1 MADQPPLLLGI
12 DIGTTNLKTILFD
25 PTGNVVTQA
34 STPTPTHYKR
44 RGWAYYDPEETWQTV
59 VGLLRRVTAQVDDAR
74 RIASVAVT
82 SYGETGVPLD
92 AHGSP
97 TYDAIAWFDDRT
109 APQAQWLGKT
119 IGQEALFGVTGVAL
133 QPILGLCKILWL
145 RDNEP
150 AVLARTRT
158 WLNMADY
165 ITFRFCGLPAT
176 DYSLASRMLCMDL
189 QKRCW
194 ATDLLTA
201 IDLDPRL
208 LPPLLPGGTA
218 LGPLL
223 PAVAIATG
231 LPPTTQVAV
240 GGHDHVCGA
249 LALGVTKP
257 GDVLNSVGTAEAIF
271 IPVSTPVLDP
281 IYGQQGYTQG
291 VHLAGDY
298 YIFGGLYTS
307 GAAVDWFRN
316 SFADGA
322 AHAALIAEA
331 EGVAAGSD
339 GAFFLPHL
347 RQSSPPHLDLSA
359 RGAFLNL
366 HAEMTRGTLF
376 RALLE
381 GLAYEMRY
389 SLEPLLRY
397 GGLAQVGRI
406 SVAGGG
412 AYNGLYNQIKAS
424 VLNQPLTVVG
434 FKETTALGAALLGG
448 LGAGIYSDLKS
459 ALALLRSAEEC
470 VAPIVTDATLYT
482 DAYQTI
488 YQRLYQA
495 LQPLR
500 VNVPSNRHS
509 VDG

>member
-25 PTGNVVTQA
+25 PTGNVVAQA
-34 STPTPTHYKR
+34 STPTPTHHGR
-44 RGWAYYDPEETWQTV
+44 PGWAHYDAEETWQTV
-59 VGLLRRVTAQVDDAR
+59 IGLLRRVTAQIDDPR

-92 AHGSP
+92 AQGNP

-109 APQAQWLGKT
+109 APQAQWLAES
-119 IGQEALFGVTGVAL
+119 IGQEALFRITGVAL

-165 ITFRFCGLPAT
+165 ITFRLCGVPAT
-176 DYSLASRMLCMDL
+176 DYSLASRMICMDL

-194 ATDLLTA
+194 ATDLLTQVG
-201 IDLDPRL
+201 LEPTL

-223 PAVAIATG
+223 PAVAAATG
-231 LPPTTQVAV
+231 LPTNAQVAV

-249 LALGVTKP
+249 LALGITKP
-257 GDVLNSVGTAEAIF
+257 GDLLNSVGTAEAIF
-271 IPVSTPVLDP
+271 IPVTTPVLDP
-281 IYGQQGYTQG
+281 SYGQQGYTQG
-291 VHLAGDY
+291 VHLAGGY

-316 SFADGA
+316 NFAGGA
-322 AHAALIAEA
+322 AHATLIAEA
-331 EGVAAGSD
+331 ATVAAGSD

-347 RQSSPPHLDLSA
+347 RQSSPPHLDLTA
-359 RGAFLNL
+359 RGAFINL
-366 HAEMTRGTLF
+366 HAEMTRSTLF

-381 GLAYEMRY
+381 GLAYEMRS
-389 SLEPLLRY
+389 SLEPLLHY
-397 GGLAQVGRI
+397 GGFTQAGGI

-434 FKETTALGAALLGG
+434 IKETTALGAALLGG
-448 LGAGIYSDLKS
+448 LGAGIYADLQD
-459 ALALLRSAEEC
+459 ALATIQYEQEVIS
-470 VAPIVTDATLYT
+470 PIVSDHTLYT
-482 DAYQTI
+482 DAYHAI
-488 YQRLYQA
+488 YQRLYGA
-495 LQPLR
+495 LQLLR
-500 VNVPSNRHS
+500 PS
-509 VDG
+509 VA